1 MKTKLRKTYNFIIRF
16 LVVAC
21 TAIFIYDQ
29 LVFRKDISSLIEYFD
44 KVTYGFWSDFILISV
59 LLLIPVNILFEGIKW
74 QYLMRKL
81 ERISIYTALK
91 GVLAGISVS
100 MIMPNRIGDYLGRV
114 FILKKADRFQAVL
127 ATILGSLAQLLTTI
141 IIGLIGVILFIPD
154 YFNINIVLNYWI
166 YIGIIMG
173 VVITIVVLVFFY
185 LNFSVFS
192 VIIKKISGKYYDKIQ
207 RYSNVFSWYNQ
218 KELMNV
224 LLLSIFRYLIF
235 SMQFYLLLKV
245 FGVDI
250 DYPVA
255 MMLISIVYLV
265 MAIIPTVALTEIG
278 VRGSV
283 SLYIFKQYFD
293 TLDKWQ
299 PEVSLGVLSA
309 SSFLWLCNLILPA
322 ILGAGFVFSL
332 KFFRKSNGS

>member
-1 MKTKLRKTYNFIIRF
+1 MKTKLRKTYNIIIRF
-16 LVVAC
+16 SVVAF

-29 LVFRKDISSLIEYFD
+29 LVFRKDINPLIDYFD
-44 KVTYGFWSDFILISV
+44 NITYGFWSDFMLISV
-59 LLLIPVNILFEGIKW
+59 LLLIPLNILLEGMKW
-74 QYLMRKL
+74 QYLMIKL
-81 ERISIYTALK
+81 EKISIYTAVK

-100 MIMPNRIGDYLGRV
+100 MIMPNRVGDYLGRV

-141 IIGLIGVILFIPD
+141 IMGLIGIILFIPD
-154 YFNINIVLNYWI
+154 YFIISTGLNYWI
-166 YIGIIMG
+166 YLGIIMG
-173 VVITIVVLVFFY
+173 VVIAIAVLVFIY

-192 VIIKKISGKYYDKIQ
+192 VVIKKISGKYYNKIQ
-207 RYSNVFSWYNQ
+207 RYSQVFSWYNQ

-245 FGVDI
+245 FGVGI
-250 DYPVA
+250 SYPVA
-255 MMLISIVYLV
+255 MMLISIVYLM

-283 SLYIFKQYFD
+283 SLYIFKQYFE
-293 TLDKWQ
+293 TTGGWQ
-299 PEVSLGVLSA
+299 PEVAVGVLSA

-322 ILGAGFVFSL
+322 IIGAGFVFSL

>member
-1 MKTKLRKTYNFIIRF
+1 
-16 LVVAC
+16 
-21 TAIFIYDQ
+21 
-29 LVFRKDISSLIEYFD
+29 
-44 KVTYGFWSDFILISV
+44 
-59 LLLIPVNILFEGIKW
+59 
-74 QYLMRKL
+74 MRKL

-245 FGVDI
+245 FGVGI

>member
-1 MKTKLRKTYNFIIRF
+1 MI
-16 LVVAC
+16 
-21 TAIFIYDQ
+21 
-29 LVFRKDISSLIEYFD
+29 
-44 KVTYGFWSDFILISV
+44 
-59 LLLIPVNILFEGIKW
+59 
-74 QYLMRKL
+74 KL
-81 ERISIYTALK
+81 EKISLYTAVK

-100 MIMPNRIGDYLGRV
+100 MIMPNRVGDYLGRV

-141 IIGLIGVILFIPD
+141 IMGLIGIILFIPD
-154 YFNINIVLNYWI
+154 YFIISTGLNYWI
-166 YIGIIMG
+166 YLGIIMG
-173 VVITIVVLVFFY
+173 VVIAIAVLVFIY

-192 VIIKKISGKYYDKIQ
+192 VVIKKISGKYYNKIQ
-207 RYSNVFSWYNQ
+207 RYSQVFSWYNQ

-245 FGVDI
+245 FGVGI
-250 DYPVA
+250 SYPVA
-255 MMLISIVYLV
+255 MMLISIVYLM

-283 SLYIFKQYFD
+283 SLYIFKQYFE
-293 TLDKWQ
+293 TTGGWQ
-299 PEVSLGVLSA
+299 PEVAVGVLSA

-322 ILGAGFVFSL
+322 IIGAGFVFSL